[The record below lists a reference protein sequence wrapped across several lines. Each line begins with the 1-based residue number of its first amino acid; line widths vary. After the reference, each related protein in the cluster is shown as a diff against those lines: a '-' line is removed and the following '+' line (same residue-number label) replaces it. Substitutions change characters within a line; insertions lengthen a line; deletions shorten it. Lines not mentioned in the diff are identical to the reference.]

1 MDVRCYAFVVARAL
15 VAEIDKLC
23 KTSPNGELQTND
35 MLNFFTASG
44 NVSGSRNL
52 NCHCISGNDII
63 IIIII
68 ELLV

>member
-44 NVSGSRNL
+44 NVSGSRNFEL
-52 NCHCISGNDII
+52 PWHFWQCHHHHHNH
-63 IIIII
+63 
-68 ELLV
+68 